1 MSVPELIR
9 IVSRD
14 SPMALA
20 QVERVRADLADILPG
35 VRTTVVPV
43 RTTGDKWLGDLSQ
56 VEGKGAF
63 TKEVDAALLAGEA
76 DLAVH
81 CVKDVPA
88 DRPLPAGTVFA
99 AFLKRDDVRDALV
112 HLDGLTLDELPAG
125 TRIGT
130 SSVRRIAQLAASHP
144 HLECVPFRGNANRR
158 LAKLAAGDADALL
171 LAVSGLE
178 RIGRRD
184 VISEVLSPETM
195 MPPIGAGILA
205 LQCRED
211 DADLIDAV
219 SALGHPDTHREA
231 TAERMFLHVLQG
243 HCNSP
248 IAGYARADRSGELS
262 LRACA
267 FTPDGKVRLNAHE
280 WAGRLDPATLGT
292 SVAVALLRQAPARS
306 STGSRTDAGS
316 GGALLGLLLE
326 EHAEP
331 VREAFPDPARRGPG
345 GPLVRVDAAR
355 PQVAAG
361 PLLVDPQLHLDVDM
375 AQGRLGAGR
384 VEHRGGAAQRIDV
397 ESLDELRVAP
407 VEERTLP
414 VGADPYVDLTVLEM
428 NSDVPLAAVLDGHTD
443 AEVRQPLCGVVPSPG
458 RLARFQTVDADPQT
472 GMFVVLLPVPDHVRL
487 VHGAPLDFCRCF
499 LSVGSAHCQMSGMH
513 RGQALRP
520 RRPPIMRCAGTI
532 RRTRRPA
539 RTAACRTSR
548 RPR

>member
-35 VRTTVVPV
+35 VRTAVVPV
-43 RTTGDKWLGDLSQ
+43 RTTGDTWLGDLAQ

-63 TKEVDAALLAGEA
+63 TKEVDAALLTGEA

-125 TRIGT
+125 SRIGT
-130 SSVRRIAQLAASHP
+130 SSVRRVAQLAVSHP

-158 LAKLAAGDADALL
+158 LAKLAAGEADALL

-184 VISEVLSPETM
+184 VISEILSPEAM

-205 LQCRED
+205 LQCREGD
-211 DADLIDAV
+211 TDLIDAV

-248 IAGYARADRSGELS
+248 IAGYARVDRSGELS
-262 LRACA
+262 LRACV

-292 SVAVALLRQAPARS
+292 SVAVALLRQGAR
-306 STGSRTDAGS
+306 
-316 GGALLGLLLE
+316 E
-326 EHAEP
+326 I
-331 VREAFPDPARRGPG
+331 
-345 GPLVRVDAAR
+345 
-355 PQVAAG
+355 
-361 PLLVDPQLHLDVDM
+361 
-375 AQGRLGAGR
+375 
-384 VEHRGGAAQRIDV
+384 IDGI
-397 ESLDELRVAP
+397 P
-407 VEERTLP
+407 
-414 VGADPYVDLTVLEM
+414 
-428 NSDVPLAAVLDGHTD
+428 H
-443 AEVRQPLCGVVPSPG
+443 
-458 RLARFQTVDADPQT
+458 
-472 GMFVVLLPVPDHVRL
+472 
-487 VHGAPLDFCRCF
+487 
-499 LSVGSAHCQMSGMH
+499 
-513 RGQALRP
+513 
-520 RRPPIMRCAGTI
+520 
-532 RRTRRPA
+532 
-539 RTAACRTSR
+539 
-548 RPR
+548 